1 MAKEKIDTLL
11 VNVGREKKYTQGAV
25 NTLIQRTSS
34 VIFDTVE
41 DLQHALKTHHKGTLI
56 YGRRGT
62 MTHFAFRDAMT
73 TLEGGAGCA
82 LYPSG
87 TAAISSSILAFVETG
102 DHVLVTGT
110 VYEPTQFFCDQFL
123 SKMNISTDY
132 FDPMIGKGIAAL
144 IKPNTKVLFLESP
157 GSLTMEVQDVPAI
170 VQAARQVNPEIVIII
185 DNTWSAGILF
195 KALEFGVDISVQ
207 SATKYIIGHSD
218 GMLGT
223 AVANARCWEQLRD
236 RSYLLGQIADPD
248 TVYMATRGLHTL
260 AVRLKQHEKSS
271 IHIAK
276 WLAQRPEVSEVYHP
290 SLPSCPGHTYFK
302 RDFTGSCGLFS
313 FLLKTQ
319 LTPKQFS
326 NYLDN
331 MKHFKMAFSWGGFE
345 SLILGVQPKMLK
357 SLRQYPSLSQ
367 NKTIQKEGTLF
378 RLHIGLEDPQ
388 DLIDD
393 LSAAF
398 DRLAAD

>member
-1 MAKEKIDTLL
+1 MAKKKIDTLL

-25 NTLIQRTSS
+25 NPLIQRTSS
-34 VIFDTVE
+34 VIFDTIE

-87 TAAISSSILAFVETG
+87 TAAITSSILAFVESG

-110 VYEPTQFFCDQFL
+110 AYEPTQSFCDHFL
-123 SKMNISTDY
+123 RKMNITTDY

-170 VQAARQVNPEIVIII
+170 VQAARQINPKIVIII

-223 AVANARCWEQLRD
+223 AVANARCWEQLREK
-236 RSYLLGQIADPD
+236 SYLLGQIADPD

-290 SLPSCPGHTYFK
+290 ALPSCPGHIYFK

-319 LTPKQFS
+319 LTSKQLS
-326 NYLDN
+326 DYLDN

-345 SLILGVQPKMLK
+345 SLIMEIQPKALK
-357 SLRQYPSLSQ
+357 ILRQYNLPL
-367 NKTIQKEGTLF
+367 KTGTLI

-393 LSAAF
+393 LVAGFS
-398 DRLAAD
+398 RLRGR